1 MRGDGKRC
9 SKNCDRDDLEQ
20 IIIDL
25 WKKEKKAMDSLPKQR
40 GNQIKSLFCKEI
52 NSKYKISKNIY
63 F

>member
-1 MRGDGKRC
+1 MVKDAL
-9 SKNCDRDDLEQ
+9 KNCDRDDFEQ

-40 GNQIKSLFCKEI
+40 GNQIKSLFCKKI
-52 NSKYKISKNIY
+52 NSKYKISKKIY